1 MAEPKKY
8 KIGEIARLAGVSRRT
23 VDYYTNLGLLK
34 PARSENNYRYYSED
48 TLVRLKLI
56 EGMKEK
62 RLTLGE
68 IGELLNLPGG
78 GPADGV
84 EERRS
89 GAVNIDFLREQVRQ
103 FENQLARLQPAAAG
117 SEACRNILPTRQVLL
132 QSIALI
138 HSLLQY
144 ISEMAPELT
153 TLL

>member
-1 MAEPKKY
+1 MVEPRKY

-23 VDYYTNLGLLK
+23 IDYYTNLGLLK
-34 PARSENNYRYYSED
+34 PARSESNYRYYSED

-62 RLTLGE
+62 RLTLEE
-68 IGELLNLPGG
+68 IGERLNLLEG

-89 GAVNIDFLREQVRQ
+89 GSVNIDFLREQIRQ

-117 SEACRNILPTRQVLL
+117 PEANQSVLPTRQVLV

-138 HSLLQY
+138 HSLMRY
-144 ISEMAPELT
+144 ISEMAPDLT

>member
-1 MAEPKKY
+1 MTEPRKY

-23 VDYYTNLGLLK
+23 IDYYTNLGLLK
-34 PARSENNYRYYSED
+34 PARSESNYRYYSGD

-62 RLTLGE
+62 RLTLEE
-68 IGELLNLPGG
+68 IRERMNLLGY

-84 EERRS
+84 EES
-89 GAVNIDFLREQVRQ
+89 KGGAVDINFLREQIRQ

-117 SEACRNILPTRQVLL
+117 PGANQGVLPTRQVLL

-138 HSLLQY
+138 HSLMQY